1 MNAISRTDTPALDL
15 RNVVKVYGK
24 SGRPAL
30 AGLSLTVARGEILG
44 LLGPNGAGK
53 TTAISIM
60 CTLLPPTSGEVR
72 IAGFDVRRQAQQVR
86 QLIGLVPQDIALYP
100 QLTARENLRYFGR
113 MYGLDQDT
121 LNSRSEACLA
131 QMGLTEKADC
141 RIDTYSGGLKRRANL
156 AVGLLQ
162 RPAVLFLDEPTVGV
176 DPQSRNM
183 ILETLRGLRDSGMTM
198 VYTTHYME
206 EVQQLCSRIVI
217 LDEGRIMAQ
226 GALDGL
232 LAAHPDCASLGEVFL
247 KLTGRQLRD

>member
-1 MNAISRTDTPALDL
+1 
-15 RNVVKVYGK
+15 
-24 SGRPAL
+24 
-30 AGLSLTVARGEILG
+30 
-44 LLGPNGAGK
+44 
-53 TTAISIM
+53 
-60 CTLLPPTSGEVR
+60 
-72 IAGFDVRRQAQQVR
+72 
-86 QLIGLVPQDIALYP
+86 LIGLVPQDIALYP

-131 QMGLTEKADC
+131 QMGLTDKADC

-183 ILETLRGLRDSGMTM
+183 ILETLGGLRDLGTTL

-206 EVQQLCSRIVI
+206 EAEQLCSRVVI
-217 LDEGRIMAQ
+217 LDEGRIVVQ
-226 GALDGL
+226 GTCDGL

-247 KLTGRQLRD
+247 ELTGRQLRD